1 MSTNNLTIA
10 EITRKTIPFL
20 TGKGLPNPR
29 LEADLMLAAVLGLPR
44 VKLYSEWDRPL
55 TPAEVQEYREILT
68 KRVQGWPLAY
78 LTGKKSF
85 LNWELSVTP
94 AVLIP
99 RPETEELV
107 ETAITAV
114 KGREGLRGADIG
126 TGSGAIVI
134 SLAKALPG
142 SRWYGVDISSAAL
155 EVARANAVN
164 LGVDGQITFIRGN
177 LAEPL
182 LDSGCR
188 FDLIV
193 ANPPYIPSSD
203 IESLQPEVRREPRLA
218 LDGGP
223 DGLEIYR
230 RLIPDLPAVLAADG
244 LVVVEHGHDQRQPLE
259 ALFRSAGYSCASI
272 PDLAGRDRIL
282 KVWKETGVGHG
293 QTIDN

>member
-20 TGKGLPNPR
+20 AEKGIPSPR

-44 VKLYSEWDRPL
+44 VKLYAEWDRPL
-55 TPAEVQEYREILT
+55 TPAEVQNYREILA

-85 LNWELSVTP
+85 LSWEFSVTP

-107 ETAITAV
+107 EAAIAAV
-114 KGREGLRGADIG
+114 KGRECLRGADIG

-142 SRWYGVDISSAAL
+142 SSWHGVDISSAAL
-155 EVARANAVN
+155 EVARANAIN
-164 LGVDGQITFIRGN
+164 LEVDRQITFIRGN
-177 LAEPL
+177 LMEPL
-182 LDSGCR
+182 LDSGCK

-193 ANPPYIPSSD
+193 ANPPYIPSSV
-203 IESLQPEVRREPRLA
+203 IESLQPEVRKEPRLA

-230 RLIPDLPAVLAADG
+230 RLIPDLPRVLTDDG
-244 LVVVEHGHDQRQPLE
+244 LVMVEHGHDQRRPLE
-259 ALFRSAGYSCASI
+259 ALFRSAGYICTSI

-282 KVWKETGVGHG
+282 TARKLT
-293 QTIDN
+293 

>member
-1 MSTNNLTIA
+1 MSTNNPTIA

-20 TGKGLPNPR
+20 AGKGLPNPR
-29 LEADLMLAAVLGLPR
+29 LEADLMLAAVLDLPR

-55 TPAEVQEYREILT
+55 TPAEIGSYREFLI

-85 LNWELSVTP
+85 LSWELSVTP

-107 ETAITAV
+107 EAAIAAA
-114 KGREGLRGADIG
+114 KGREDLRGADIG

-142 SRWYGVDISSAAL
+142 SRWYGVDISPEAL

-164 LGVDGQITFIRGN
+164 LEVDGAITFIRGN
-177 LAEPL
+177 LLEPL
-182 LDSGCR
+182 LDSGYK
-188 FDLIV
+188 FDLIA
-193 ANPPYIPSSD
+193 ANLPYIPSSD
-203 IESLQPEVRREPRLA
+203 IESLQPEVRKEPRLA
-218 LDGGP
+218 LDGGS
-223 DGLEIYR
+223 DGLDIYR
-230 RLIPDLPAVLAADG
+230 RLIPDLAVILADDG
-244 LVVVEHGHDQRQPLE
+244 LVVLEHGYDQRGPLE
-259 ALFRSAGYSCASI
+259 DLFRSAGYGCASI

-282 KVWKETGVGHG
+282 KAWKK
-293 QTIDN
+293 